1 MIHMKNENRHGGSSS
16 YRYYVRLNEKDNIR
30 FLELYEKSGI
40 KNKSEFIRRR
50 LFLTPFHVITHDKS
64 AVDYYTR
71 LTHIHAQIRKV
82 GVLYN
87 QAVRSINTYHS
98 VKTAA
103 VLLQKLEQYTEEL
116 RTLLEETNRLTE
128 TFDKRW
134 LPR

>member
-1 MIHMKNENRHGGSSS
+1 MRNENRHGGSPS
-16 YRYYVRLNEKDNIR
+16 YRYYVRLNEKDNSR
-30 FLELYEKSGI
+30 FLDLYEKSGI
-40 KNKSEFIRRR
+40 GNNRRR
-50 LFLTPFHVITHDKS
+50 LFLTPFRVITHDKS
-64 AVDYYTR
+64 AADYYTR

-103 VLLQKLEQYTEEL
+103 VLLQKLEQYTGKL
-116 RTLLEETNRLTE
+116 HALLEETNRLTKAFE
-128 TFDKRW
+128 ERW